1 MVEKRENE
9 IDTLKGIGILFVI
22 ASHCDANLRLFFSY
36 PFSFTIPLFFWVA
49 GYFLTNR
56 TSFPVFVGKKFNR
69 LMLSYWLWCVLSAD
83 VFFIQTRLH
92 NPLAYFP
99 IPAELWRMFL
109 LSSSLLWMPPILNVP
124 LWFFPALFAVLLL
137 LYPCVGWSGKKL
149 GWSMAALFVLTP
161 VWQSFISRE
170 WIFSCRVF
178 PPALFFGLGGIYA
191 ARNKTFL
198 KNVLSVP
205 MTLILLASGFGLAF
219 GHWADIFDA
228 SSPLFFMAAVS
239 SILGW
244 YGAAMR
250 LDCRLLQFA
259 GRHSLILLGCHV
271 PVLQVVKV
279 LLFGYTNKGA
289 DTSDL
294 TDNIAEFICVS
305 VIAFA
310 IAGGYAAITRKLP
323 RAKYGIAAV
332 AVAVFGYYV
341 YKSP

>member
-36 PFSFTIPLFFWVA
+36 PFSFTMPLFFWVA

-109 LSSSLLWMPPILNVP
+109 LSSSLLWMPPVLNLP

-149 GWSMAALFVLTP
+149 GRTMAALFVLTP

-170 WIFSCRVF
+170 
-178 PPALFFGLGGIYA
+178 
-191 ARNKTFL
+191 
-198 KNVLSVP
+198 
-205 MTLILLASGFGLAF
+205 
-219 GHWADIFDA
+219 
-228 SSPLFFMAAVS
+228 
-239 SILGW
+239 
-244 YGAAMR
+244 
-250 LDCRLLQFA
+250 
-259 GRHSLILLGCHV
+259 
-271 PVLQVVKV
+271 
-279 LLFGYTNKGA
+279 
-289 DTSDL
+289 
-294 TDNIAEFICVS
+294 
-305 VIAFA
+305 
-310 IAGGYAAITRKLP
+310 
-323 RAKYGIAAV
+323 
-332 AVAVFGYYV
+332 
-341 YKSP
+341 

>member
-36 PFSFTIPLFFWVA
+36 PFSFTMPLFFWVA

-69 LMLSYWLWCVLSAD
+69 LMLPYWLWCVLSAD
-83 VFFIQTRLH
+83 VFFIH
-92 NPLAYFP
+92 NPFAYFP

-109 LSSSLLWMPPILNVP
+109 LSSSLLWMPPVLNIP

-170 WIFSCRVF
+170 WIFSCRIF

-198 KNVLSVP
+198 IKRAECADDVDFTGVGVRIGVRTLGGYFRCVVAVVLYGGGFVD
-205 MTLILLASGFGLAF
+205 FGLVRRR
-219 GHWADIFDA
+219 DA
-228 SSPLFFMAAVS
+228 VGLPFVAIRGTTFV
-239 SILGW
+239 
-244 YGAAMR
+244 
-250 LDCRLLQFA
+250 DFA
-259 GRHSLILLGCHV
+259 GMPCACFASRQSAFVRLYEQRGGH
-271 PVLQVVKV
+271 
-279 LLFGYTNKGA
+279 FGFN
-289 DTSDL
+289 
-294 TDNIAEFICVS
+294 
-305 VIAFA
+305 
-310 IAGGYAAITRKLP
+310 R
-323 RAKYGIAAV
+323 
-332 AVAVFGYYV
+332 
-341 YKSP
+341 